1 MIIKRNKTPQDRT
14 NKNTSKEY
22 KRDLSNIQKN
32 EEKNYLIDDI
42 RPNSFKEYIGQ
53 KDLKKVIDIII

>member
-42 RPNSFKEYIGQ
+42 RPNSFKE
-53 KDLKKVIDIII
+53 

>member
-32 EEKNYLIDDI
+32 EEKNERYFCGAAV
-42 RPNSFKEYIGQ
+42 S
-53 KDLKKVIDIII
+53 